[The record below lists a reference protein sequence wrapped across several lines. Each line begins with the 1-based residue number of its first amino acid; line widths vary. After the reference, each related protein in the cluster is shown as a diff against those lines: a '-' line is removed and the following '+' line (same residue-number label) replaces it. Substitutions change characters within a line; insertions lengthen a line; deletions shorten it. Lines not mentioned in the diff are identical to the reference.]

1 MAYIIIVKI
10 KLKTNSSLKRVKC
23 GYETQQDCHA
33 FVSIAQSIHNVVET
47 RYYDNS
53 IYKNQRRVPCLDF
66 YRLSINQRK
75 KLFFTSFFRIV
86 HFLPK

>member
-66 YRLSINQRK
+66 YRLSIKREKNVFSR
-75 KLFFTSFFRIV
+75 LFFGLCIF
-86 HFLPK
+86 